1 MQEHDR
7 AKGDCPKP
15 KTQQRRQQDK
25 NTYDMLTKVIY
36 MLT

>member
-7 AKGDCPKP
+7 AKGVGDCPKP

-25 NTYDMLTKVIY
+25 NTYDVD
-36 MLT
+36 